1 MDTFVDWIANGSPPW
16 AAYCAFISGWLIVHD
31 KQPGVRPV
39 GVGEMWR
46 RLIYKIVLKVTGP
59 EVTIVCQ
66 DEHLCSRRKAGINS
80 AIHRVQDL
88 WDENSS
94 T

>member
-1 MDTFVDWIANGSPPW
+1 MSSCI
-16 AAYCAFISGWLIVHD
+16 IVID

-39 GVGEMWR
+39 GVGETWR
-46 RLIYKIVLKVTGP
+46 RIFAKIVLKVTVP
-59 EVTIVCQ
+59 EATRAYQ
-66 DEHLCSRRKAGINS
+66 DYQLCDRLKVVIDD

-94 T
+94 TEEWGFFLVDVKNAFSENNLV